1 MVKIFDIKAF
11 DKQPISRV
19 CQASIS
25 RIVCVLE
32 HSPFDVSCLAPTTAN
47 ADNYMKIKVV
57 MLKRLLGGIDYGFGY
72 KLTNCPLW
80 CLGDV
85 LLSLP
90 SNPAIVNGTVVRKG
104 HSKPRPTIVST
115 ETPRTCKFW
124 S

>member
-1 MVKIFDIKAF
+1 VVKIFDIKAF

-85 LLSLP
+85 LLFDPSGLHCRGQGLALHTTLVSL
-90 SNPAIVNGTVVRKG
+90 VQHGYLY
-104 HSKPRPTIVST
+104 HSHEHYS
-115 ETPRTCKFW
+115 

>member
-47 ADNYMKIKVV
+47 ADNTPVFDEKE
-57 MLKRLLGGIDYGFGY
+57 LGY
-72 KLTNCPLW
+72 L
-80 CLGDV
+80 
-85 LLSLP
+85 
-90 SNPAIVNGTVVRKG
+90 
-104 HSKPRPTIVST
+104 
-115 ETPRTCKFW
+115 E
-124 S
+124 